1 MHITISKLKRDKE
14 IDDVWTLKNNSFIN
28 IIYKITTGLNKDN
41 NESETERDHPNK
53 RLNQL
58 NEIEK
63 QNTESRHKILN
74 ESNYENNLK
83 NKDPNCS
90 SPKII
95 IKVAP
100 NIIEDNNI
108 KSNNKEN
115 INENNNNNNQQNQ
128 IIKIVNSPLEAQ
140 IEPQI
145 KINPGN
151 INLVFTRSQNKNYE
165 VLESNILINDPEDMY
180 SIEYISKLDYK
191 EIEYDTFCHCF
202 FISGLKYENTE
213 MIKESEEYPS
223 TCLHKECSILSSFQ
237 PSVIQYY
244 QNKNKTSQIDISNLT
259 ANLVFPLGIKLCFN
273 NDGYDNK
280 DNYPKPYNTF
290 LNIIRNEKGEIY
302 YIVSYHYFRKIP
314 INEYDKKYKINPL
327 KEYTKFKN
335 INDNDKKFDIEKFQ
349 KNLEIVSKFIGCEV
363 ILIPECITL
372 VSRFPFINQMK
383 ECLEIMIKLNEDD
396 LNNLVNHLTN
406 EIPIP
411 YKNQRLL
418 FYIPYNT
425 KAIELVSPFKP
436 SMINCIT
443 CNILKYLSIE
453 NIIKIYHLTLLEQ
466 KILFIDNDYQL
477 LSNISFA
484 FINLI
489 YPFFWSD
496 IYVPVLSLSSVKFLQ
511 SIIPFIMGTDEFL
524 FKYSLNNDY
533 INKKNENN
541 IVFVD
546 IKHDEI
552 TLNTEHILKKKF
564 TWKKDIIKELKIPKL
579 PDEIEKFLNK
589 KLKEIKNI
597 NINNVYIVENK
608 IRDIFIRAFI
618 MMFGNMQIFTF
629 IKDNDMPIFNTEFFL
644 LSKKN
649 DEKPFY
655 REIFQTQNFAQ
666 FLFTENEIIIK
677 NIQHKKIPL
686 NEPYGKKFD
695 NLIFD
700 TSSFNKL
707 SIKYIKENDNVLIYS
722 NKNKRKVKKKNI
734 NKQLSRQATLQSNN
748 NQGENIQ
755 TDFSEFS
762 NSNYK
767 KKSLSSNNI
776 SNNSKTECTNI
787 IPVLLSPYFLK
798 MKLESFDREKIE
810 VFIQN
815 EINKKETLK
824 TDEEKNLPDYIVLNS
839 KRNYNL
845 NNVNDIYRR
854 YFFNMTIKLD
864 IETERLSRFSI
875 KKSLSKNL
883 PNPDYLKEIKIIQEW
898 FNKICSIEFEKE
910 KKPIEEISYLM
921 NKKENREYF
930 SNLIFQGLPQNIIF
944 KKALSNKS
952 FIEMLK
958 MIKTCLIY
966 ITNDE
971 SEFHVVKLLTMS
983 SFSYFTYEKKNKI
996 KYIYEDKL
1004 FPYCQIW
1011 EIINFWKEWYIEN
1024 FNYDDNSSSHES
1036 ENNEENNE
1044 DLDNEIKI
1052 LINMYIIMN
1061 YLELNDEFINDVIM
1075 NNIAAEYLSEEQIDV
1090 LEYEISS
1097 LDIDEVKLK

>member
-1 MHITISKLKRDKE
+1 M
-14 IDDVWTLKNNSFIN
+14 
-28 IIYKITTGLNKDN
+28 NKDN
-41 NESETERDHPNK
+41 NESETERDYPNK
-53 RLNQL
+53 RLNQIDE
-58 NEIEK
+58 NEK
-63 QNTESRHKILN
+63 QKKKSNGIINELN
-74 ESNYENNLK
+74 NENKLLNPIK
-83 NKDPNCS
+83 NKDPNSS

-95 IKVAP
+95 IKVIP
-100 NIIEDNNI
+100 NEIEDNN
-108 KSNNKEN
+108 KNNNNNKEEN
-115 INENNNNNNQQNQ
+115 INENSNNNNELNQ
-128 IIKIVNSPLEAQ
+128 IIKIVNSPLEAE

-151 INLVFTRSQNKNYE
+151 INLVFTRSQNRNYE
-165 VLESNILINDPEDMY
+165 VLESNILINDPNDMY

-213 MIKESEEYPS
+213 IIKESEEYPS

-237 PSVIQYY
+237 PSVIQFY
-244 QNKNKTSQIDISNLT
+244 QNKNKSSQIDITDLT
-259 ANLVFPLGIKLCFN
+259 ANLVFPLGIKICFN
-273 NDGYDNK
+273 NNDYNIEND
-280 DNYPKPYNTF
+280 YPKPYNTF

-302 YIVSYHYFRKIP
+302 YIVSYHYFRKMEIK
-314 INEYDKKYKINPL
+314 EFDKKYKINPL

-335 INDNDKKFDIEKFQ
+335 INDKDEKFDVLKFQ
-349 KNLEIVSKFIGCEV
+349 KNLDIVSKFIGCEV

-436 SMINCIT
+436 SMTNCIT

-533 INKKNENN
+533 INRKNENN

-546 IKHDEI
+546 IRNNEI

-564 TWKKDIIKELKIPKL
+564 TWRKDVIKELKLPKL
-579 PDEIEKFLNK
+579 PDEIVKFLSR

-597 NINNVYIVENK
+597 NINNVYIVETK
-608 IRDIFIRAFI
+608 IREIFMRAFI

-649 DEKPFY
+649 DEKSFY
-655 REIFQTQNFAQ
+655 KEIFQTQNFAQ

-677 NIQHKKIPL
+677 NIQHRKVPL

-700 TSSFNKL
+700 TSSFNKM

-722 NKNKRKVKKKNI
+722 NKNKRSVKKKN
-734 NKQLSRQATLQSNN
+734 KQISRQTTLQSNYN
-748 NQGENIQ
+748 LGENIQ
-755 TDFSEFS
+755 TDYSE
-762 NSNYK
+762 NSY
-767 KKSLSSNNI
+767 SNNKKN
-776 SNNSKTECTNI
+776 SYENNNSHNSITECTNI

-815 EINKKETLK
+815 EINKKENLK
-824 TDEEKNLPDYIVLNS
+824 TNEEKKLPDYIVLNS
-839 KRNYNL
+839 KRSYNL

-875 KKSLSKNL
+875 RKSLSKNL
-883 PNPDYLKEIKIIQEW
+883 PNPNYLQEIKIIQEW

-910 KKPIEEISYLM
+910 KKPIEEISHLM
-921 NKKENREYF
+921 KKKENREYF
-930 SNLIFQGLPQNIIF
+930 SNLIFQGLPQNTLF

-952 FIEMLK
+952 YIEMLK
-958 MIKTCLIY
+958 IIKCCLMFL
-966 ITNDE
+966 TNE
-971 SEFHVVKLLTMS
+971 QSEFHVGKLLTMS
-983 SFSYFTYEKKNKI
+983 CFSYFTYEKKYNI
-996 KYIYEDKL
+996 KYIYEDKF
-1004 FPYCQIW
+1004 FPSCKIW
-1011 EIINFWKEWYIEN
+1011 ENKDFWKEWYVEN
-1024 FNYDDNSSSHES
+1024 FSYDNSLSSNESDIEEENYD
-1036 ENNEENNE
+1036 

-1052 LINMYIIMN
+1052 LINMYIIMS
-1061 YLELNDEFINDVIM
+1061 YLELDDDFINDVIM
-1075 NNIAAEYLSEEQIDV
+1075 NYIAAEYLSEEQIEL

-1097 LDIDEVKLK
+1097 LEDDDVKLK

>member
-1 MHITISKLKRDKE
+1 M
-14 IDDVWTLKNNSFIN
+14 
-28 IIYKITTGLNKDN
+28 IYKLTTGLNKDN
-41 NESETERDHPNK
+41 NESESERDFPNK
-53 RLNQL
+53 RLNQIT
-58 NEIEK
+58 EIEK
-63 QNTESRHKILN
+63 QNTERIKSNIILN
-74 ESNYENNLK
+74 ESNNENNALNAIK
-83 NKDPNCS
+83 NKDPNSS

-100 NIIEDNNI
+100 NEI
-108 KSNNKEN
+108 EN
-115 INENNNNNNQQNQ
+115 INNNIDNNEENIIEKENNKNEENL
-128 IIKIVNSPLEAQ
+128 IIKILHSPLEAQ

-151 INLVFTRSQNKNYE
+151 INLVFTRSHNKNYE
-165 VLESNILINDPEDMY
+165 VLESNILVNDPQDMY
-180 SIEYISKLDYK
+180 SIEYISRLNYK

-202 FISGLKYENTE
+202 FVSGLKYDNKEI
-213 MIKESEEYPS
+213 IKESEEYPS

-237 PSVIQYY
+237 PSVIQFY
-244 QNKNKTSQIDISNLT
+244 QNKNKTSQIDISDLT

-273 NDGYDNK
+273 NNDYNTDN
-280 DNYPKPYNTF
+280 NYPKPYNTF
-290 LNIIRNEKGEIY
+290 LNVIRNEKGEIY
-302 YIVSYHYFRKIP
+302 YIVSYHYFRKMD
-314 INEYDKKYKINPL
+314 INEFDKKYKINPL
-327 KEYTKFKN
+327 KEYTKFQN
-335 INDNDKKFDIEKFQ
+335 INDKDEKFDVLKFQ
-349 KNLEIVSKFIGCEV
+349 KNLDIVSKFIGCEV

-383 ECLEIMIKLNEDD
+383 ECLEIMIQLNEDD

-436 SMINCIT
+436 SMVNCIT

-496 IYVPVLSLSSVKFLQ
+496 IYVPVLSLSSVRFLQ

-533 INKKNENN
+533 IDRKNENN

-546 IKHDEI
+546 IRHDEI

-564 TWKKDIIKELKIPKL
+564 SWKKDIIKVLKIPKL
-579 PDEIEKFLNK
+579 PNDIEKYLTK
-589 KLKEIKNI
+589 KLKELKNI
-597 NINNVYIVENK
+597 NINNVYIVERK
-608 IRDIFIRAFI
+608 IREIFMRAFI

-655 REIFQTQNFAQ
+655 KEIFQTQNFAQ
-666 FLFTENEIIIK
+666 FLFSENEIIIK
-677 NIQHKKIPL
+677 NIQHEKVPL

-695 NLIFD
+695 NLVFD
-700 TSSFNKL
+700 TSSFNKM

-722 NKNKRKVKKKNI
+722 NKNKSSVKKKNQ
-734 NKQLSRQATLQSNN
+734 NRQMSRKTTVQSNKN
-748 NQGENIQ
+748 EGENIQ
-755 TDFSEFS
+755 TDLSEYSNNKKKNSFS
-762 NSNYK
+762 NENNDSHYSN
-767 KKSLSSNNI
+767 
-776 SNNSKTECTNI
+776 TEYTKV
-787 IPVLLSPYFLK
+787 IPTLLSPYFLQ
-798 MKLESFDREKIE
+798 MKNESFDREKIE
-810 VFIQN
+810 VNIQN
-815 EINKKETLK
+815 EINKKEALK
-824 TDEEKNLPDYIVLNS
+824 TNEEKKLPDYIVINS

-845 NNVNDIYRR
+845 NKVNDIYRR

-864 IETERLSRFSI
+864 IETERLSRFSVR
-875 KKSLSKNL
+875 KTLSKPL
-883 PNPDYLKEIKIIQEW
+883 PNPEYLEEIKLIQEW

-910 KKPIEEISYLM
+910 LNPVEEISHLM
-921 NKKENREYF
+921 KKKENREYF
-930 SNLIFQGLPQNIIF
+930 TNLIFQGLPQNTLF

-952 FIEMLK
+952 FVELLK
-958 MIKTCLIY
+958 IIKCCLIF
-966 ITNDE
+966 ISNEE
-971 SEFHVVKLLTMS
+971 SEYHIGKLLTMCC
-983 SFSYFTYEKKNKI
+983 FSYFTYEKNYKI
-996 KYIYEDKL
+996 KYIYEDKF
-1004 FPYCQIW
+1004 FPSCKIW
-1011 EIINFWKEWYIEN
+1011 EIKNFWKEWYSEN
-1024 FNYDDNSSSHES
+1024 YHYDDGTLSNDSDNE
-1036 ENNEENNE
+1036 EENND

-1052 LINMYIIMN
+1052 LINMFIIMS
-1061 YLELNDEFINDVIM
+1061 YLELDDDFINDVIM
-1075 NNIAAEYLSEEQIDV
+1075 NDIASEYLSEEQIEV
-1090 LEYEISS
+1090 LEDEISS
-1097 LDIDEVKLK
+1097 LEDDDVQLK